1 MSLRHNEYM
10 AKTEERPQ
18 SPVTVLKPRGTPM
31 TVFLP
36 QGVHEHLRSLAAQNE
51 RSLSGEVRWV
61 LKRYSDD
68 PTAFDEQ

>member
-1 MSLRHNEYM
+1 
-10 AKTEERPQ
+10 
-18 SPVTVLKPRGTPM
+18 M

-51 RSLSGEVRWV
+51 RSLSGEVRWI